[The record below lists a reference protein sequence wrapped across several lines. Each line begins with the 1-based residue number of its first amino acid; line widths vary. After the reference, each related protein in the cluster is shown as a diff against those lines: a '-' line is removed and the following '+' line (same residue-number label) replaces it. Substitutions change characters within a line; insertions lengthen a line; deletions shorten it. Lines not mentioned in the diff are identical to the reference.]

1 MYNIH
6 TPVSGRAKAHHLHLH
21 HEHQGHHEGQEG
33 QELNIYTTTTATT
46 NPITSTT
53 KGKSY
58 TPTPTLLALHQGGQE
73 LNIYTTAEACRWSN
87 TVDGIEKDIYFMKE

>member
-1 MYNIH
+1 MHIQLYIRIYNIYIYNIH
-6 TPVSGRAKAHHLHLH
+6 TPVSGRAKARIIFTFH

-53 KGKSY
+53 KGKSC
-58 TPTPTLLALHQGGQE
+58 TPTPTLLASRRTRAEHLHQ
-73 LNIYTTAEACRWSN
+73 RRS
-87 TVDGIEKDIYFMKE
+87 M